1 MQRDPNYDITE
12 VLKISLPNT
21 KLFDVSIKF
30 LDDTQSSSS
39 IWAIDGMLIDE
50 ELLYAEDE
58 DADRIYQELKQ
69 RSFRRRTM
77 EEKENK
83 LTMQMKEEYD

>member
-1 MQRDPNYDITE
+1 MTAKDPNYDTTE

-30 LDDTQSSSS
+30 LDDSQSSSS
-39 IWAIDGMLIDE
+39 MWAIDGMLIDE

-58 DADRIYQELKQ
+58 DADRIY
-69 RSFRRRTM
+69 
-77 EEKENK
+77 
-83 LTMQMKEEYD
+83 

>member
-1 MQRDPNYDITE
+1 MRDPNYDTTE
-12 VLKISLPNT
+12 VLKISLPST

-30 LDDTQSSSS
+30 MDDTQSSSS

-58 DADRIYQELKQ
+58 DADRIY
-69 RSFRRRTM
+69 
-77 EEKENK
+77 
-83 LTMQMKEEYD
+83 

>member
-1 MQRDPNYDITE
+1 MNVIIYCSISYLERSDEQITVKDPNYDTTE

-21 KLFDVSIKF
+21 KLFDLSIKF
-30 LDDTQSSSS
+30 MDDTQSSAS

-58 DADRIYQELKQ
+58 DADRIY
-69 RSFRRRTM
+69 
-77 EEKENK
+77 
-83 LTMQMKEEYD
+83 